1 MAFMICQECKER
13 PASLHFTKVV
23 NGEKTVIQLCERC
36 AQEKGELY
44 LLQGGAGFSIN
55 DMLAGLLNVDP
66 PYQQAA
72 AESIPGGMIQC
83 EVCKM
88 TYPQFAKIGRFG
100 CANCYRAFQLQ
111 LAPIIK
117 RLHSGNITHGGKVPR
132 RIGGSLHLKK
142 QIGLLRDKLNI
153 LVQNEEFEKAAEVR
167 DQIRSLEKKLDEGEE
182 KTE

>member
-1 MAFMICQECKER
+1 MICQECKER

-36 AQEKGELY
+36 AREKGELY

-72 AESIPGGMIQC
+72 PESIPGGVIQC

-100 CANCYRAFQLQ
+100 CANCYRAFHHQ

-117 RLHSGNITHGGKVPR
+117 RLHSGNITHGGKVPA

-142 QIGLLRDKLNI
+142 QIGILRENLNI

-167 DQIRSLEKKLDEGEE
+167 DQIRSLEKKLVEGEE